1 MKKRLSADERYGLTD
16 EQVNEAEKYLRKHGE
31 QGIPHKQDVAPMHE
45 MSILG
50 YSFEDV
56 RKSYPSMDMGQL
68 ILAAAVYGWAKDRD
82 TVANSVLDRIKTR
95 IVRSTV
101 EQVDLLSGLI
111 SVYNVETNEQIRLY
125 LQDPQNNPLPS
136 NRIANIKEL
145 KSVVEMLA
153 EVTESVRSLAQPQ
166 PLQQQQKLQ
175 QPNKPKALP
184 KKDEHAL
191 LAELVE
197 EDE

>member
-1 MKKRLSADERYGLTD
+1 
-16 EQVNEAEKYLRKHGE
+16 
-31 QGIPHKQDVAPMHE
+31 
-45 MSILG
+45 
-50 YSFEDV
+50 
-56 RKSYPSMDMGQL
+56 
-68 ILAAAVYGWAKDRD
+68 
-82 TVANSVLDRIKTR
+82 
-95 IVRSTV
+95 V